1 MELFKKRPLASICA
15 LSLILMLLSIRFSYK
30 TIRIALV
37 TLGVIATCIAIAS
50 IVTFTLKKT
59 RILKK
64 LCCLLIFLLITILLI
79 NGANN
84 WFSLRMEDIRNITVD
99 KVCYVEGEVLKV
111 GYKQPYK
118 ERYYV
123 KMTEINGRKVDAD
136 AVIEF
141 EGTTELES
149 GDLFAMRGKG
159 EAFSEYEKYLI
170 SDGYLAKIVSENVDA
185 VAIKGTSDK
194 SIRAFFIY
202 LNEKFSDIICDYTTE
217 DAGAVINALLLG
229 NRDQISDSIA
239 RDFRRSGVS
248 HALALSG
255 LHMTIIMGLFE
266 FLLIKAQLD
275 KKLRCVILVGIA
287 LFYLALTGFSLS
299 AARAT
304 IMLGSVYL
312 SYLFYEESDSI
323 TALLCSAVII
333 LIISPKSLFD
343 ISLWM
348 SFFATMGIVVV
359 SEIISPL
366 GYKIKKKKLYI
377 QILHKLLVS
386 ISVTLAAVFFV
397 MIFSLVCF
405 GEVSL
410 VSPVTNLIVTP
421 LVTALIIMGLLLIF
435 VSFIPIIPMAIGF
448 IIDVLCK
455 LLLFVLDHTSHLR
468 GIVVSLKYD
477 FATYIIV
484 AMSLALIIFLV
495 VKVKRKWT
503 IGLIPLSAVL
513 CFAVCLI
520 IHNHVNRDLTKVV
533 YIKDST
539 SETLVM
545 ATTKGTTICDIS
557 TGGYRH
563 LLNGCIVA
571 TDRNSTEIENII
583 LTHYHTYHINS
594 LQRICDGYI
603 VRNVYL
609 PAPENG
615 DELDTYNK
623 IVEVLKSA
631 DVTAVTYSRGYKIK
645 IGNNRYVNV
654 SGKYNIKRS
663 THPMFFISVTADGSL
678 GREELLYY
686 SSSIFENTNADH
698 PTLPDV
704 VIIGL
709 HGPRIHNPPNID
721 PADHPGIKA
730 ILLADGE
737 KMISDNRILA
747 RLGILKDNGVE
758 ILIDRSEYEFVLGK

>member
-1 MELFKKRPLASICA
+1 MELFKRRPLASMCA
-15 LSLILMLLSIRFSYK
+15 VSLILMLLSLCFSYK
-30 TIRIALV
+30 TVRIALTV
-37 TLGVIATCIAIAS
+37 LAVIAIAIVIATAVSFA
-50 IVTFTLKKT
+50 LKNK
-59 RILKK
+59 RAFKK
-64 LCCLLIFLLITILLI
+64 LCCILIFLLIALPLT

-84 WFSLRMEDIRNITVD
+84 WFSLKLDDIQNITVD
-99 KVCYVEGEVLKV
+99 KVCYVEGEILKV

-123 KMTEINGRKVDAD
+123 KMTEINGKKVDAN

-141 EGTTELES
+141 EGTTELET

-159 EAFSEYEKYLI
+159 EVFSEYEKYLI

-185 VAIKGTSDK
+185 VAIKGTADK
-194 SIRAFFIY
+194 SVRAFFIY
-202 LNEKFSDIICDYTTE
+202 LNEKFSDVIYDHTSE
-217 DAGAVINALLLG
+217 DGGALVNALVLG
-229 NRDQISDSIA
+229 NRDQISDSTA

-255 LHMTIIMGLFE
+255 LHMTIVMGFFD
-266 FLLIKAQLD
+266 FLLIKARLD
-275 KKLRCVILVGIA
+275 RKIRCVMLIGVA

-304 IMLGSVYL
+304 VMLGSVYL
-312 SYLFYEESDSI
+312 SYLFHEESDSI

-333 LIISPKSLFD
+333 LMISPKSLFD

-348 SFFATMGIVVV
+348 SFFATLGIVVI

-366 GYKIKKKKLYI
+366 GYKIKKKKIYV
-377 QILHKLLVS
+377 QILYKLLVS
-386 ISVTLAAVFFV
+386 VSITLAAVFFV
-397 MIFSLVCF
+397 MMFSLVCF

-410 VSPVTNLIVTP
+410 ISPLTNLIVTP
-421 LVTALIIMGLLLIF
+421 LITALIIMGIILVF
-435 VSFIPIIPMAIGF
+435 VSFIPIIPVAIGF
-448 IIDVLCK
+448 VINVLCK
-455 LLLFVLDHTSHLR
+455 MLLFILEHISRLK

-477 FATYIIV
+477 FAAYIIV
-484 AMSLALIIFLV
+484 AMSIALALFLI
-495 VKVKRKWT
+495 VKIKRKWT
-503 IGLIPLSAVL
+503 IALIPTTAVL
-513 CFAVCLI
+513 CFAACLI
-520 IHNHVNRDLTKVV
+520 MHNHANRNLTKVT

-539 SETLVM
+539 SETLVLTTTEG
-545 ATTKGTTICDIS
+545 ATVCDIS

-563 LLNGCIVA
+563 ISNGCIAA
-571 TDRNSTEIENII
+571 TDRNATEIENII

-609 PAPENG
+609 PSPENEN
-615 DELDTYNK
+615 ELDTYNK
-623 IVEVLKSA
+623 IVKVLKSTG
-631 DVTAVTYSRGYKIK
+631 VTAVTYRRGYQIE
-645 IGNNRYVNV
+645 IGSGRYVNV
-654 SGKYNIKRS
+654 SEEYIIKRS
-663 THPMFFISVTADGSL
+663 THPMFFISVITDNSL

-686 SSSIFENTNADH
+686 SSPIFENPSADH
-698 PTLPDV
+698 PTLPNV
-704 VIIGL
+704 AIIGL

-721 PADHPGIKA
+721 RADHPDIKA

-747 RLGILKDNGVE
+747 RLGLLKDKGVD
-758 ILIDRSEYEFVLGK
+758 IQIDRSEYEFILGK